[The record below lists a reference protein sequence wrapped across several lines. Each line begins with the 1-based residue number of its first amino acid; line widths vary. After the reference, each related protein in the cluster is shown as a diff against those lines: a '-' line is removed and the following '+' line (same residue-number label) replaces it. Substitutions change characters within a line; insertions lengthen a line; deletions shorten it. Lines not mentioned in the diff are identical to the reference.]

1 MATKP
6 LVLFLDCRCSEY
18 DLERDAV
25 TRHGGLLEL
34 SGSLPG
40 TEEEVLA
47 IERLGLA
54 TILLVESAR
63 VIVLTAA
70 SSCQAVV
77 RYGTGHDNM
86 DDAAAEELGIR
97 VLMVP
102 GYAAESVSE
111 HATALIPASAR
122 RLAKQIQL
130 VRWVGGGEWRSGGQE
145 YRPGSLGDTTTRII
159 GVGAMVRV
167 LVTRVRAFGMR
178 VVGWNPYVSPEQL
191 AEVVEP
197 VSLDQLLERSDYAC
211 LHLPLTDNTREIVDA
226 KAFAQMKRGAVIV
239 NTFWGGLI
247 NETDLLTAMY
257 DDRHSFVCLVVAAT

>member
-86 DDAAAEELGIR
+86 DDAAAEE
-97 VLMVP
+97 
-102 GYAAESVSE
+102 
-111 HATALIPASAR
+111 
-122 RLAKQIQL
+122 
-130 VRWVGGGEWRSGGQE
+130 
-145 YRPGSLGDTTTRII
+145 
-159 GVGAMVRV
+159 
-167 LVTRVRAFGMR
+167 
-178 VVGWNPYVSPEQL
+178 
-191 AEVVEP
+191 
-197 VSLDQLLERSDYAC
+197 
-211 LHLPLTDNTREIVDA
+211 
-226 KAFAQMKRGAVIV
+226 
-239 NTFWGGLI
+239 
-247 NETDLLTAMY
+247 
-257 DDRHSFVCLVVAAT
+257 